1 MRGFDM
7 DQLRTFVTVADSGS
21 LSAAAPRLFL
31 SQSSVSEQLRKLE
44 ERAGTALL
52 IRGRR
57 GVSPTAAGERLLS
70 HARRIVDL
78 DALALRDMRGEL
90 LQGELR
96 LAITDYFRPAEIAA
110 LLRRLRDRHPG
121 LRLHVT
127 VMKSAAIDA
136 AQAEDAFDIGLTM
149 RVLKAESSPAGGE
162 TVRRGG
168 AIPLHREPLLWVA
181 APDESHLLQRPLPL
195 VLLPDTCSLHQFV
208 IRALKRSRVPYQVS
222 HSASGVAGLQ
232 LALAAGLG
240 LSCLNAS
247 SIGPGFAA
255 LPAAALE
262 KLGLPRLPQVEFLL
276 LPPRRG
282 EPALIGSV
290 REALAEELAR
300 ENGRR
305 HGRQARH

>member
-44 ERAGTALL
+44 ERAGTPLL

-57 GVSPTAAGERLLS
+57 GVAPTAAGERLLG

-78 DALALRDMRGEL
+78 DAIALRDMRGEL

-96 LAITDYFRPAEIAA
+96 LAITDYFRPMEIAS

-127 VMKSAAIDA
+127 VMKSAAIEA
-136 AQAEDAFDIGLTM
+136 AESEDAFDIGLTM
-149 RVLKAESSPAGGE
+149 RVLLQRSARGTNGV
-162 TVRRGG
+162 TRRNS
-168 AIPLHREPLLWVA
+168 AIALHREKLLWVA
-181 APDESHLLQRPLPL
+181 APDESRLLQRPLPL
-195 VLLPDTCSLHQFV
+195 VLLPDSCSLHQYV
-208 IRALKRSRVPYQVS
+208 VRALKRSRVPYQVA

-240 LSCLNAS
+240 VSCLNES
-247 SIGPGFAA
+247 SLAPGFEPV
-255 LPAAALE
+255 PAAAIA
-262 KLGLPRLPQVEFLL
+262 KLGLPAFPQVEFLL
-276 LPPRRG
+276 LPARRG
-282 EPALIGSV
+282 EPPLVGSV
-290 REALAEELAR
+290 REALAEQL
-300 ENGRR
+300 R
-305 HGRQARH
+305 HGKVAA